1 MKLTIKSSVF
11 TLLLIILISS
21 CDKDKPKAQH
31 ICKAPISIDLNA
43 VVATNIL
50 ELQSTLYP
58 DYLGRNYKVELLKFY
73 LSNWALEKSNGELI
87 SIDGINL
94 IDFSSD
100 EKLNI
105 EAEVDTGIYL
115 NLHFGIGL
123 DSLTNAS
130 DPADFESSH
139 PLSIAQNTYW
149 TWASK
154 YKFFMI
160 EGRVDTMDG
169 MNPDLAFSYHTGFD
183 NLYREVSIPLNNLFL
198 DTEGDSL
205 HLELDIDK
213 LLNGTSGTID
223 FMTTPFSHTIDE
235 VTETISNNLVTSFT
249 LKQ

>member
-1 MKLTIKSSVF
+1 MNLTFKSSVF
-11 TLLLIILISS
+11 TILIVILISS
-21 CDKDKPKAQH
+21 CDKDKPKAAH
-31 ICKAPISIDLNA
+31 ICQAPITIDLNA
-43 VVATNIL
+43 VVAINPL
-50 ELQSTLYP
+50 ELQNTLYH

-87 SIDGINL
+87 PIDGIHL

-105 EAEVDTGIYL
+105 EAEVDTGIYI

-123 DSLTNAS
+123 DSLTNSS
-130 DPADFESSH
+130 DPAEFESSH
-139 PLSIAQNTYW
+139 PLSISQNTYW

-169 MNPDLAFSYHTGFD
+169 TNPDLAFSYHTGFD

-213 LLNGTSGTID
+213 SLNGTSGTID
-223 FMTTPFSHTIDE
+223 FKSTPFSHTLDE

-249 LKQ
+249 IKQ